1 MGAYRGRREF
11 RAGAGAIVVSVLV
24 TILFGVGAVMTYRDR
39 GWNWVSIGLACATVF
54 GVAAIVEALVL
65 RIQLT
70 DDALVVTDLRG
81 RRFYPV
87 ADIAGVEE
95 AKGSPTMLLLAS
107 GRVVRLP
114 PVGSSL
120 GNSIRGWLKH
130 SARST
135 GLLIGVALL
144 LGACTYWE
152 PHPSP
157 VPGARSPRLPSSLRV
172 ASDTGAPL
180 LLVEPFIRADT
191 LVGRVGRDTVRV
203 PIEQLRGIQRQR
215 VDGLRT
221 LGLIAGVSA
230 VWMVAGFYGGGL
242 K

>member
-11 RAGAGAIVVSVLV
+11 RAGAGAILVSVLV
-24 TILFGVGAVMTYRDR
+24 TILFGAGAVMTYRDR

-95 AKGSPTMLLLAS
+95 AKGTPTMLLLAS
-107 GRVVRLP
+107 GRGVRLP

-120 GNSIRGWLKH
+120 GNSIRAWLKH
-130 SARST
+130 SARCT
-135 GLLIGVALL
+135 GLLVGVALP
-144 LGACTYWE
+144 LGGCTYGE
-152 PHPSP
+152 PYPSP
-157 VPGARSPRLPSSLRV
+157 VPAAPSPRLPSSLRV
-172 ASDTGAPL
+172 ASDTGASL
-180 LLVEPFIRADT
+180 LLVEPFVRADT
-191 LVGRVGRDTVRV
+191 LLGRVGRDTK
-203 PIEQLRGIQRQR
+203 E
-215 VDGLRT
+215 
-221 LGLIAGVSA
+221 A
-230 VWMVAGFYGGGL
+230 
-242 K
+242 